1 MSRYSTPLGSA
12 SASASASESDYAAPV
27 GRFPS
32 NASTPNRHPL
42 AAGYGDQDYSQDDD
56 QHHQE
61 DADEEEEEAWDEVDI
76 PQAAAPPPPSSA
88 DGLDAGQ
95 AENGP
100 TAAGTG
106 AGGTGIEIV
115 IGRAPPKAKGNK
127 ACVVRPPI

>member
-42 AAGYGDQDYSQDDD
+42 AAGYGDQDYGQDDQD
-56 QHHQE
+56 HEQDGDE
-61 DADEEEEEAWDEVDI
+61 EEEEEAWDEVDI
-76 PQAAAPPPPSSA
+76 PHAAPPPPPV
-88 DGLDAGQ
+88 DDAGT
-95 AENGP
+95 AENGT

-106 AGGTGIEIV
+106 AGGAGIEIV

-127 ACVVRPPI
+127 A